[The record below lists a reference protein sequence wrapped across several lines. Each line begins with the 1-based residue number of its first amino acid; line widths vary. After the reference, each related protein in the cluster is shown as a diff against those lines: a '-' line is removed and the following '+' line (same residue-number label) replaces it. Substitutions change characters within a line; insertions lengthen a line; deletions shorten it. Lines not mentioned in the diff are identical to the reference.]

1 MLGDNMKCEY
11 CKVET
16 KQMNL
21 IRGKWTC
28 IPCGT
33 YNNKDLM
40 KALKTSEPVSNINPT
55 HYTDFAIPPNE
66 YITANK
72 LEWEVGN
79 VIKYVTRYEK
89 KNGLEDLVKAQKYI
103 ALLIER
109 KYS

>member
-1 MLGDNMKCEY
+1 MKCEY
-11 CKVET
+11 CTLET
-16 KQMNL
+16 RQVNL
-21 IRGKWTC
+21 IGNKWTC
-28 IPCGT
+28 ASCGGHN
-33 YNNKDLM
+33 YKGSI
-40 KALKTSEPVSNINPT
+40 KPFKTSEPVSSINPT

>member
-1 MLGDNMKCEY
+1 MRCDI
-11 CKVET
+11 CKEERHVNLYDGVWCCKECRET
-16 KQMNL
+16 S
-21 IRGKWTC
+21 
-28 IPCGT
+28 
-33 YNNKDLM
+33 NKDLIKRDM
-40 KALKTSEPVSNINPT
+40 NDNINPN

-109 KYS
+109 KYQ